1 MKHEP
6 KISRRRVLASGLSTA
21 ALSSVALSSVAL
33 SPVVAALMPT
43 PRQGLGPFY
52 PSLKPLDS
60 DTDLVAVAGH
70 GKQAAGQVVHV
81 MGRVVD
87 ARGRPAG
94 GARVE
99 IWQCDA
105 FGRYHHPRDAGA
117 EGRGG
122 GDPNFQGYGQTVL
135 AADGAYRFR
144 TIRPVPYPGR
154 APHIHFAVS
163 GPGFE
168 PLVTQMYVAGEPR
181 NAGDWI
187 LNSVG
192 DEAAR
197 ASLIVDLGPAPEI
210 EPGALRGVFDIVLGG
225 NS

>member
-6 KISRRRVLASGLSTA
+6 SISRRRVLASGLSSA
-21 ALSSVALSSVAL
+21 ALSSVVL
-33 SPVVAALMPT
+33 SPVVAALVPT
-43 PRQGLGPFY
+43 PRQSLGPFY

-60 DTDLVAVAGH
+60 DSDLVNVAGH
-70 GKQAAGQVVHV
+70 GKRAVGQVVHV
-81 MGRVVD
+81 MGRVLD
-87 ARGRPAG
+87 TAGRPAQ

-105 FGRYHHPRDAGA
+105 LGRYHHRRDAGTD
-117 EGRGG
+117 GTGG
-122 GDPNFQGYGQTVL
+122 GDPGFQGYGRTVL

-163 GPGFE
+163 GPGLE

-187 LNSVG
+187 LNGVG
-192 DEAAR
+192 DERAR

-210 EPGALRGVFDIVLGG
+210 ETGALKGVFDIVLGG
-225 NS
+225 NA

>member
-1 MKHEP
+1 MKHEFM
-6 KISRRRVLASGLSTA
+6 ISRRGVLASGLSA
-21 ALSSVALSSVAL
+21 VALSSVAL
-33 SPVVAALMPT
+33 SPVAAALMPT
-43 PRQGLGPFY
+43 PRQSLGPFY

-70 GKQAAGQVVHV
+70 GKQAVGQVAHV
-81 MGRVVD
+81 MGRVLD
-87 ARGRPAG
+87 AAGRPAH

-105 FGRYHHPRDAGA
+105 FGRYHHPRDAGR
-117 EGRGG
+117 EGTGG
-122 GDPNFQGYGQTVL
+122 GDPNFQGYGRTVL
-135 AADGAYRFR
+135 AEDGAYRFR

-163 GPGFE
+163 GRGFE

-187 LNSVG
+187 LNGVR
-192 DEAAR
+192 DERAR
-197 ASLIVDLGPAPEI
+197 ASLIVNFRPASDI
-210 EPGALRGVFDIVLGG
+210 EPGALMGVFDIVLGG
-225 NS
+225 TT

>member
-1 MKHEP
+1 MKP
-6 KISRRRVLASGLSTA
+6 MISRRGVLASGLSA
-21 ALSSVALSSVAL
+21 VALSSVTLSTVAL
-33 SPVVAALMPT
+33 SPVAAGLVPT
-43 PRQGLGPFY
+43 PRQSLGPFY

-60 DTDLVAVAGH
+60 DTDLVSVAGH
-70 GKQAAGQVVHV
+70 GKRAAGQVAHV
-81 MGRVVD
+81 MGRVLD
-87 ARGRPAG
+87 AAGRPAG
-94 GARVE
+94 GGRVE

-105 FGRYHHPRDAGA
+105 FGRYHHPRDAGT
-117 EGRGG
+117 EGTGG
-122 GDPNFQGYGQTVL
+122 GDPNFQGYGRTVL

-187 LNSVG
+187 LNRVR
-192 DEAAR
+192 DERAR
-197 ASLIVDLGPAPEI
+197 ASLIVDLRPAPDI
-210 EPGALRGVFDIVLGG
+210 EPGALMGVFDIVLGG
-225 NS
+225 NA

>member
-6 KISRRRVLASGLSTA
+6 MISRRRVLASGLSAVT
-21 ALSSVALSSVAL
+21 LSSVTVST
-33 SPVVAALMPT
+33 VAAALVPT
-43 PRQGLGPFY
+43 PRQTLGPFY
-52 PSLKPLDS
+52 PTLKPLDS

-70 GKQAAGQVVHV
+70 GKQAAGQVAHV
-81 MGRVVD
+81 MGRVLD
-87 ARGRPAG
+87 AAGRPVR

-105 FGRYHHPRDAGA
+105 FGRYHHRRDAGPQ
-117 EGRGG
+117 GRGG

-135 AADGAYRFR
+135 AEDGAYRFR

-163 GPGFE
+163 GAGFE

-181 NAGDWI
+181 NADDWI
-187 LNSVG
+187 LNRVG
-192 DEAAR
+192 GAPAR

-210 EPGALRGVFDIVLGG
+210 EPGALKGVFDIVLGG
-225 NS
+225 HT